1 MYSRKQIFLTAT
13 LIAGLLTLP
22 WGLLQPRALE
32 DLRNSIFDNFQRLS
46 PRVYDP
52 ESPVRVVGVDEESL
66 QAYGQWPWPRARVA
80 ALVDKLTDMGA
91 AAIAFDFIFSEPDR
105 ASARKLVEALPETK
119 LRAEVARL
127 VAKAPDSDA
136 IMAEAIGRG
145 PVIMAATL
153 APEGRKPFPSKAGFA
168 TAGDDPL
175 PFLFAFPAAIL
186 PLAPFVEKAQGLGVT
201 NWIPDRDLVV
211 RRVPLLVRMEDTI
224 VPSLA
229 LEALRVA
236 QGAQTLVVRSSNA
249 SGESAYGAQTGVNA
263 VKAGSFEIATGPDA
277 DVRPRYAFRD
287 KRRDISA
294 KAVLEGRVPRSEIEG
309 RIVFIGAL
317 AVGIGDVRATP
328 LEPIVPGVDVHA
340 EIVESLT
347 SGALLSRPDWGPGLE
362 AIVALVAFLATMPL
376 LFSAPLAVSTIFPP
390 LAVAGLFAGSF
401 YLFEK
406 QGLLLDPAYPSLVI
420 IGSYIVGAVTLWRS
434 ENSARRQ
441 VRNAFGKFVAP
452 AVVDRLAENP
462 ELLVLGGE
470 TRDLTVLF
478 CDLRNFS
485 GLSEGMSARDLTQF
499 MNDYLTP
506 MTDAILECD
515 GTVDKYMGDAI
526 LAFWNAPLDVPDH
539 PRKALAAALAMRS
552 SLVDF
557 NVVRARAAE
566 AAGRPFV
573 EARMGC
579 GLNLGPC
586 NVGNMGSTRRFDYSI
601 LGDNVNLASRLE
613 GASKAFAIDII
624 ASGAVR
630 DATADMAWLDLGQ
643 IVVVGRSEPTRVYAL
658 AGDAK
663 FAETDMYVRWRTAH
677 QEMLEEY
684 LGTRFGSAAQRASD
698 LSRTVSGLWPGLYK
712 ALEKRYSGLDRDGV
726 QGDWSPV
733 WNLTSK

>member
-1 MYSRKQIFLTAT
+1 MYSRKQIFLVAT

-22 WGLLQPRALE
+22 WGLLQPRVLD
-32 DLRNSIFDNFQRLS
+32 DLRNTIFDNFQRMA
-46 PRVYDP
+46 PRAYDP
-52 ESPVRVVGVDEESL
+52 EAPVRVVGVDEESL
-66 QAYGQWPWPRARVA
+66 QAYGQWPWPRTRVA
-80 ALVDKLTDMGA
+80 ALVDRLVDMGA

-119 LRAEVARL
+119 LRVELARL
-127 VAKAPDSDA
+127 VAKTPDSDE
-136 IMAEAIGRG
+136 IMAKAIGRG
-145 PVIMAATL
+145 PVVMAGTL
-153 APEGRKPFPSKAGFA
+153 APEGQKSFPAKVGFA

-175 PFLFAFPAAIL
+175 PFLYAFPAAVL
-186 PLAPFVEKAQGLGVT
+186 PLAPFIENSRGLGVT
-201 NWIPDRDLVV
+201 NWISDRDLVV
-211 RRVPLLVRMEDTI
+211 RRVPLLMRLGETVA
-224 VPSLA
+224 PSLA

-236 QGAQTLVVRSSNA
+236 QGAETLVVRSSNA
-249 SGESAYGAQTGVNA
+249 SGETAYGAQTGVNA
-263 VKAGSFEIATGPDA
+263 VKVGSFEIATGAEA
-277 DVRPRYAFRD
+277 DVRPRYAFSD
-287 KRRDISA
+287 ARRNISA
-294 KAVLEGRVPRSEIEG
+294 KAVLEGRAPRSEIEG
-309 RIVFIGAL
+309 RIIFVGAL

-340 EIVESLT
+340 QIVESLT

-376 LFSAPLAVSTIFPP
+376 LFAAPMTVSIVFPP
-390 LAVAGLFAGSF
+390 LAVAALFGGAY

-485 GLSEGMSARDLTQF
+485 GISEGMSARDLTQF

-526 LAFWNAPLDVPDH
+526 LAFWNAPLDVIDH
-539 PRKALAAALAMRS
+539 PRKALAAALAMRA

-557 NVVRARAAE
+557 NVARARAAE
-566 AAGRPFV
+566 AAGRPHL

-624 ASGAVR
+624 VSGAVYE
-630 DATADMAWLDLGQ
+630 AAPDMAWLDLGH
-643 IVVVGRSEPTRVYAL
+643 IVVVGRSEPTHVYAL

-677 QEMLEEY
+677 QEMLEHY
-684 LGTRFGSAAQRASD
+684 LSRRFSIAAEQALE

-712 ALEKRYSGLDRDGV
+712 ALEKRYSGLERDGV

>member
-1 MYSRKQIFLTAT
+1 MYSRKQIFLIAT

-22 WGLLQPRALE
+22 WGLLQPRFLD
-32 DLRNSIFDNFQRLS
+32 DLRNTVFDNFQRAS

-52 ESPVRVVGVDEESL
+52 EAPVRVVGVDEDSL
-66 QAYGQWPWPRARVA
+66 QAYGQWPWPRTRVA
-80 ALVDKLTDMGA
+80 ALVNRLVEFGA
-91 AAIAFDFIFSEPDR
+91 ASIAFDFIFSEPDR
-105 ASARKLVEALPETK
+105 ASARMLVEALPDNK
-119 LRAEVARL
+119 LRTEVARL
-127 VAKAPDSDA
+127 VSKAPDSDLLFA
-136 IMAEAIGRG
+136 DAIGRG
-145 PVIMAATL
+145 PVVLGATL
-153 APEGRKPFPSKAGFA
+153 SLQGQKTFPSKVGFVS
-168 TAGDDPL
+168 AGDDPL
-175 PFLFAFPAAIL
+175 PFLYTFPAAVL
-186 PLAPFVEKAQGLGVT
+186 PLAPLIEKAHGVGAT
-201 NWIPDRDLVV
+201 NWLPDRDLVV
-211 RRVPLLVRMEDTI
+211 RRVPLLARIGDSI
-224 VPSLA
+224 APSLA
-229 LEALRVA
+229 LDALRVA
-236 QGAQTLVVRSSNA
+236 QGVETIVVRSSNA
-249 SGESAYGAQTGVNA
+249 SGETAYGAQTGVNA
-263 VKAGSFEIATGPDA
+263 VKVGAFEIATGAEA
-277 DVRPRYAFRD
+277 DIRPRYAYKD
-287 KRRDISA
+287 ARRDLSA
-294 KAVLEGRVPRSEIEG
+294 KDVLEGRVPRSEIEG
-309 RIVFIGAL
+309 RVIFIGAL

-340 EIVESLT
+340 QIVESLT
-347 SGALLSRPDWGPGLE
+347 SGALLSRPDWAAGLE
-362 AIVALVAFLATMPL
+362 AFVALLAFLVTLPL
-376 LFSAPLAVSTIFPP
+376 LFLAPLIVSIIYAPLAV
-390 LAVAGLFAGSF
+390 AALFGASYYF
-401 YLFEK
+401 FEK
-406 QGLLLDPAYPSLVI
+406 QGLLLDPAYPSLVL
-420 IGSYIVGAVTLWRS
+420 IGSYVVGIVTLWRS

-462 ELLVLGGE
+462 NLLVLGGE

-478 CDLRNFS
+478 SDLRNFS

-526 LAFWNAPLDVPDH
+526 LAFWNAPLDVPNH
-539 PRKALAAALAMRS
+539 PKKALEAALAMRA
-552 SLVDF
+552 SLEVF
-557 NVVRARAAE
+557 NVTRARAAE
-566 AAGRPFV
+566 AAGRAHV

-613 GASKAFAIDII
+613 GASKAFGIDII

-630 DATADMAWLDLGQ
+630 EAASDMAWLDLGQ

-663 FAETDMYVRWRTAH
+663 FAESDVYVRWRTSHEA
-677 QEMLEEY
+677 MLEDY
-684 LGTRFGSAAQRASD
+684 LATRFASAAERAAE
-698 LSRTVSGLWPGLYK
+698 LSRTLSGLWPGLYK
-712 ALEKRYSGLDRDGV
+712 ALGKRYSGLAQEGA